1 MDVDI
6 NIYKSLCD
14 WIFNFRIRL
23 IVILGSNYNIFNTLK
38 ILLFRYK
45 KY

>member
-1 MDVDI
+1 MDADI

-14 WIFNFRIRL
+14 GIFNFRIRL